1 MPTNTMQAA
10 ELAQK
15 YIETLGAGRLD
26 ECIDLFR
33 DDAVL
38 VFPKTISTPHRL
50 GKEEFRAMMSRA
62 PTAFEVWPR
71 YQLLEQTSEG
81 DCILYRVSRGRE
93 AQERLGVRYFL
104 LHRVRGEGRIDRRD
118 ERVHRYSLPAD
129 GLQGRRLLRSGA
141 PSLMMAAEAE
151 GWVSASKR
159 CWPVFRAKSGSWRP
173 STRRDCVPRV
183 PGRP

>member
-1 MPTNTMQAA
+1 MPTTTMQAV
-10 ELAQK
+10 ELARK

-26 ECIDLFR
+26 ECINLFR

-81 DCILYRVSRGRE
+81 DRSCIEFRGVGKLKNGSE
-93 AQERLGVRYFL
+93 FDTFYCIVFVAK
-104 LHRVRGEGRIDRRD
+104 
-118 ERVHRYSLPAD
+118 D
-129 GLQGRRLLRSGA
+129 GLIAEMREYIDTHYLLTAFKGA
-141 PSLMMAAEAE
+141 S
-151 GWVSASKR
+151 S
-159 CWPVFRAKSGSWRP
+159 
-173 STRRDCVPRV
+173 
-183 PGRP
+183 